1 MLVQISNSIILNTD
15 QVVTVELVETPVDFT
30 SEVRITL
37 VGRMGHI
44 TATGVAAENLWK
56 WFTCQSSDYRMNF
69 EA

>member
-15 QVVTVELVETPVDFT
+15 QIVTVELVETPVDFT

-37 VGRMGHI
+37 VGRIGHI
-44 TATGVAAENLWK
+44 TATGTHAENLWK
-56 WFTCQSSDYRMNF
+56 WFTYQSSDYRVNF

>member
-1 MLVQISNSIILNTD
+1 MLVQISDSIILNTD
-15 QVVTVELVETPVDFT
+15 QIVTVELVKTPVDFT
-30 SEVRITL
+30 TKVHITL
-37 VGRMGHI
+37 VGRMAHI